1 MYYFNVMAIPPAD
14 DAKANNNTIQLA
26 VRHRMRLVYR
36 PKALFDLSLIPKRKS
51 LNGANLAQS

>member
-1 MYYFNVMAIPPAD
+1 MYYFNVMAIPAD

-36 PKALFDLSLIPKRKS
+36 PKALFDLTPNTEAKS
-51 LNGANLAQS
+51 SNGVKLALN